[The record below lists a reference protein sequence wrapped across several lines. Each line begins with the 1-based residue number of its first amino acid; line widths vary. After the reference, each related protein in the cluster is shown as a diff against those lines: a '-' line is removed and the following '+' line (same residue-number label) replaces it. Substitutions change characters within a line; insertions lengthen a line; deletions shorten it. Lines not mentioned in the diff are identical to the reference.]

1 MPYPRWI
8 RRLSLLGLSLLVVL
22 TMQLKPVTTSAI
34 ATEPWIPTTSMT
46 WDEHQVR
53 LPDWSQLTFGTLP
66 PFSTDGA
73 FESSAEIN
81 QSLGYDLSRSWQTGQ
96 SVETVLKLGD
106 FQTSL
111 YPQLFNL
118 NAIAQISQIDLNQ
131 VALDALDMVVWQTLD
146 DLVAAIP
153 HLGQLP
159 ISQIPPVE
167 SLIASVI
174 PIPQLALRLK
184 ETLGTTSLSAVLTE
198 FPDLGQLSLGH
209 LGEQLNQFAITDIPG
224 LANIPLQNLRNWSS
238 STIAGVPGFAN
249 VPFDQMPNPLSGIGA
264 VGRIDMVYGP
274 AETQRQNA
282 ISGSTREGFQVPC
295 EDDCAH
301 VELTGSP
308 TLHGKQWISGQYQQ
322 VKGGE
327 GFLAMVNGGKEP
339 TGRHPFGEAFKVAI
353 WDVDETTGTVSTAL
367 FFRICQRGGFLTPN
381 LGCTPYFIGPIPFM
395 SYRETEFMLIGALD
409 GVRDTPTAMAT
420 ASAVP
425 TRPVTTAAQAAE
437 PTNTPIF
444 LAETNPCDAMTSA
457 ISPANLVHAVSSSTT
472 GDVGAIG
479 PYVCDGEGNCG
490 RSLGRYQLMS
500 YQPDVRAVIEHQPG
514 GDDFLEQLDSGNSI
528 DEVDLERFFTISAQ
542 TRLVEAELAKAIE
555 RAEAEGLTGQALIE
569 RVRQLY
575 LGGEGVSASSRISD
589 VHGKA
594 LSPTAASGTC
604 LAGGV
609 TP

>member
-8 RRLSLLGLSLLVVL
+8 RRLSLMGLSLLVIL
-22 TMQLKPVTTSAI
+22 TIQLKSSTTSAI
-34 ATEPWIPTTSMT
+34 TTEPWIPTTSMT

-81 QSLGYDLSRSWQTGQ
+81 QSLGYDLSRSWQVGQ
-96 SVETVLKLGD
+96 SVDTVLKLGD

-131 VALDALDMVVWQTLD
+131 VALSALDMVVWQTLD
-146 DLVAAIP
+146 DLVTAIP
-153 HLGQLP
+153 NLGQLP

-167 SLIASVI
+167 SLITSVVS
-174 PIPQLALRLK
+174 IPQLTIRL
-184 ETLGTTSLSAVLTE
+184 EGTLGTTPLSTVLAE
-198 FPDLGQLSLGH
+198 FPDLGQLSLGQ
-209 LGEQLNQFAITDIPG
+209 LGDQLNQFVITDIPG
-224 LANIPLQNLRNWSS
+224 LANIPLQNLRNWSN
-238 STIAGVPGFAN
+238 STIAGVPGLAN
-249 VPFDQMPNPLSGIGA
+249 VPFDQMPNPLSGIGS

-295 EDDCAH
+295 QDNCAH

-327 GFLAMVNGGKEP
+327 GFLAMVNGGQEP

-367 FFRICQRGGFLTPN
+367 FFRICQRGGFLVPD

-409 GVRDTPTAMAT
+409 GGRETPAAMAT
-420 ASAVP
+420 SSAV
-425 TRPVTTAAQAAE
+425 TRSPGSATKAAE
-437 PTNTPIF
+437 PANSFSVLDGFDTCNAKTG
-444 LAETNPCDAMTSA
+444 A
-457 ISPANLVHAVSSSTT
+457 ISPASLVNVVASSTS
-472 GDVGAIG
+472 GDVGEIG
-479 PYVCDGEGNCG
+479 PYVCDGQGNCG

-500 YQPDVRAVIEHQPG
+500 YEPEVRTAIKHQSG
-514 GDDFLEQLDSGNSI
+514 GDDFLQQLDSGASM
-528 DEVDLERFFTISAQ
+528 EGADLVRFFPISAQ
-542 TRLVEAELAKAIE
+542 TQLVEADLAKALE
-555 RAEAEGLTGQALIE
+555 QAEAEGLMGQALVE
-569 RVRQLY
+569 RVGQLY
-575 LGGEGVSASSRISD
+575 LGGEGVSAGSRISNI
-589 VHGKA
+589 HGKA
-594 LSPTAASGTC
+594 LSPTATSGTC
-604 LAGGV
+604 LAGGG

>member
-8 RRLSLLGLSLLVVL
+8 RRLSLLWLSLLAIL
-22 TMQLKPVTTSAI
+22 ALQLRPAATSAI
-34 ATEPWIPTTSMT
+34 TTEPWIPTTSMT

-96 SVETVLKLGD
+96 SVDSVLKLGD

-153 HLGQLP
+153 NLGQLS

-174 PIPQLALRLK
+174 PIPQLALRLE
-184 ETLGTTSLSAVLTE
+184 ETLGTTSLSAVLVE
-198 FPDLGQLSLGH
+198 FPDLGQLSLGN
-209 LGEQLNQFAITDIPG
+209 LGDQLNQFAITDIPG
-224 LANIPLQNLRNWSS
+224 LSNIPLQNLRNWSN
-238 STIAGVPGFAN
+238 STIAGVPGLAT

-295 EDDCAH
+295 QEDCAH

-308 TLHGKQWISGQYQQ
+308 TLHGKQ
-322 VKGGE
+322 
-327 GFLAMVNGGKEP
+327 
-339 TGRHPFGEAFKVAI
+339 
-353 WDVDETTGTVSTAL
+353 
-367 FFRICQRGGFLTPN
+367 
-381 LGCTPYFIGPIPFM
+381 
-395 SYRETEFMLIGALD
+395 
-409 GVRDTPTAMAT
+409 
-420 ASAVP
+420 
-425 TRPVTTAAQAAE
+425 
-437 PTNTPIF
+437 
-444 LAETNPCDAMTSA
+444 
-457 ISPANLVHAVSSSTT
+457 
-472 GDVGAIG
+472 
-479 PYVCDGEGNCG
+479 
-490 RSLGRYQLMS
+490 
-500 YQPDVRAVIEHQPG
+500 
-514 GDDFLEQLDSGNSI
+514 
-528 DEVDLERFFTISAQ
+528 
-542 TRLVEAELAKAIE
+542 
-555 RAEAEGLTGQALIE
+555 
-569 RVRQLY
+569 
-575 LGGEGVSASSRISD
+575 
-589 VHGKA
+589 
-594 LSPTAASGTC
+594 
-604 LAGGV
+604 
-609 TP
+609 